1 MIDTCLLKEKNE
13 GLHIVHYQHI
23 LYLLL
28 FASLLSAASLQ
39 LLIKTQ
45 NLLLRLLAGN

>member
-1 MIDTCLLKEKNE
+1 MIDLCLLKEKNK

-23 LYLLL
+23 SYLLL
-28 FASLLSAASLQ
+28 FASLLSAFCLQ

-45 NLLLRLLAGN
+45 NLLLGLLAGN